1 MCEKSPPACCI
12 AITAAAAGTHGSPSS
27 HRGCGHGSCH
37 EMRASQLQSRH
48 RLLSCRR
55 PIAKA
60 RYCSKQCRDS
70 YALGNVKPVMGHPAT
85 YFEWLFLTA
94 ER

>member
-1 MCEKSPPACCI
+1 
-12 AITAAAAGTHGSPSS
+12 
-27 HRGCGHGSCH
+27 
-37 EMRASQLQSRH
+37 MRASQLQSRH

-70 YALGNVKPVMGHPAT
+70 YASENVKPVMGHPAT